1 MQVLKNFVSFCM
13 AKRQE
18 AEPPI
23 ESKKFYSL
31 EEIDRAVAKLRR
43 RISEVEE
50 LKSKGARFSAPESE
64 TAVSNIRKA
73 ILDIFG
79 PNSPEYREHQYHII
93 WSGSQHI
100 NMSDH
105 ELQHGFDAGISFTL
119 GLLEGLLKRLD
130 EERLDFAPAQPEKLT
145 VRTGSVFIGHGRSRE
160 WLALQGFLKDRLNLQ
175 CVEFNTES
183 AAGLATTE
191 RLSEL
196 LNQAIFAFLVMT
208 AEDEQADGSKR
219 ARENVV
225 HEAGLFQGRL
235 TFKKAI
241 VVLEEGCAEFSNIHG
256 LVQIRFQKN
265 QIESCYEEVRKVLE
279 REKILKS
286 NQQ

>member
-1 MQVLKNFVSFCM
+1 M
-13 AKRQE
+13 AKKQE
-18 AEPPI
+18 ADPPI
-23 ESKKFYSL
+23 ESKKFNSL
-31 EEIDRAVAKLRR
+31 DEIDRAITKLRR

-50 LKSKGARFSAPESE
+50 LKSKGTRFNAPEAE
-64 TAVSNIRKA
+64 TAASNIRKA

-79 PNSPEYREHQYHII
+79 LNSPEYREHEYHII
-93 WSGSQHI
+93 WSGSQTI
-100 NMSDH
+100 NMSD
-105 ELQHGFDAGISFTL
+105 QGRQRGFDAGIPSSL
-119 GLLEGLLKRLD
+119 GMLEGLVKRLD
-130 EERLDFAPAQPEKLT
+130 EERLDFAPVQLGTEMMKIET
-145 VRTGSVFIGHGRSRE
+145 VFIGHGRSRE
-160 WLALQGFLKDRLNLQ
+160 WLALQSFLKDRLDLQ

-196 LNQAIFAFLVMT
+196 LNQAVFAFLVMT

-241 VVLEEGCAEFSNIHG
+241 VVLEEDCVEFSNIHG
-256 LVQIRFQKN
+256 LGQIRFRKG
-265 QIESCYEEVRKVLE
+265 QIESCFEEVRKVLE
-279 REKILKS
+279 REKILKL

>member
-1 MQVLKNFVSFCM
+1 M
-13 AKRQE
+13 AKKQE

-23 ESKKFYSL
+23 ESKKFNSPD
-31 EEIDRAVAKLRR
+31 EINRAIKKLRF

-50 LKSKGARFSAPESE
+50 LKSKGTKFNAREAE
-64 TAVSNIRKA
+64 TAASNIRKA

-79 PNSPEYREHQYHII
+79 SNSPEYREYGEHII
-93 WSGSQHI
+93 WSGGMRM
-100 NMSDH
+100 NMGD
-105 ELQHGFDAGISFTL
+105 EEIQRGVEAGIPSTL
-119 GLLEGLLKRLD
+119 GLLEGLVKRLD
-130 EERLDFAPAQPEKLT
+130 EERLDFAPVQPEKET
-145 VRTGSVFIGHGRSRE
+145 MSAGHVFIGHGRSRE
-160 WLALQGFLKDRLNLQ
+160 WLALQNFLKDRLHLQ

-196 LNQAIFAFLVMT
+196 LNQAVFAFLVMT

-241 VVLEEGCAEFSNIHG
+241 VVLEDDCAEFSNIHG
-256 LVQIRFQKN
+256 LGQIRFRKG
-265 QIESCYEEVRKVLE
+265 QIESCFEEVRKVLE

-286 NQQ
+286 SQQ